1 MDFIMNAMRR
11 IGLLASVLIVCHC
24 NAQVQGTTFAEA
36 TQMKKG
42 KLVCRFSETPGYITA
57 GDKGTA
63 KGMLPEIMTSYAA
76 YLKRNH
82 NIDVSF
88 VYEPFKKD
96 TPITEIFEN
105 VNNSGD
111 GVFGLVFVFITE
123 ERKKTLNFS
132 STIFES
138 PSFLLT
144 SSSAP
149 ELTSTKDVKEK
160 LQGYTAYANQGNY
173 FEDRFKELKVK
184 NLPDLK
190 IEYFKTYG
198 VSNIGETIAKD
209 KAMLYVDISGLLYA
223 MDKKLPFKSHKV
235 LQLSTPMGITL
246 SKQNSWKDS
255 FNKFLQSGF
264 LKGNEFKK
272 IVVDNLGHP
281 TLNLLK
287 IQN

>member
-1 MDFIMNAMRR
+1 MNAIKRV
-11 IGLLASVLIVCHC
+11 ILFLVASIAIAFHC
-24 NAQVQGTTFAEA
+24 QGQVQGTSFTEA
-36 TQMKKG
+36 SQTKKG
-42 KLVCRFSETPGYITA
+42 KLVCRYSETPGYITA
-57 GDKGTA
+57 ADKGTA
-63 KGMLPEIMTSYAA
+63 KGMLPEIMTFYAA
-76 YLKRNH
+76 YLKKNN
-82 NIDVSF
+82 NINVSL

-105 VNNSGD
+105 VNNSSD

-144 SSSAP
+144 SNRAP
-149 ELTSTKDVKEK
+149 ELASPNDVKEK

-173 FEDRFKELKVK
+173 FEDKLRELKSK
-184 NLPDLK
+184 TLPDLK
-190 IEYFKTYG
+190 VEYFKTYG
-198 VSNIGETIAKD
+198 VSNISETIAKD

-235 LQLSTPMGITL
+235 LQFSTPMGITL
-246 SKQNSWKDS
+246 SKQNTWKDS

-264 LKGNEFKK
+264 LKSNEFKK
-272 IVVDNLGHP
+272 IVADNLGYP